1 MRVLRV
7 LWMKTPC
14 GYNLAN
20 RPHGAPHTGVRS
32 DLVQQ
37 VWQQRKD
44 PVDRS
49 TKQYGVHRRFRYE
62 VHGSNETAIGRENA
76 LKKRYP
82 ASKTGLIEK
91 ANPLWSDRYD
101 EIRVGSADGL
111 DGDGFLH
118 SYLSIQTYP
127 SGQTYPS
134 VQSYSSG
141 QSYLSVQMKLPSQ
154 PYLPG
159 QTYPPGQLYLSG
171 QTYRSSQLYRC
182 GQSYLTGQEVGQH
195 LQFTHD
201 LPTLIPVA
209 ANYDI

>member
-7 LWMKTPC
+7 LCMKTPC

-20 RPHGAPHTGVRS
+20 RPHGALHTGVRS

-44 PVDRS
+44 PVDWS
-49 TKQYGVHRRFRYE
+49 TKRYGVHRRFRYK
-62 VHGSNETAIGRENA
+62 VHGSNETAIGKEKT
-76 LKKRYP
+76 LKKWYP
-82 ASKTGLIEK
+82 ARKTGLIEK
-91 ANPLWSDRYD
+91 SNPLWSDRYD
-101 EIRVGSADGL
+101 EIRVGGADGL
-111 DGDGFLH
+111 DGGGFLH
-118 SYLSIQTYP
+118 SYLSIQTCP

-134 VQSYSSG
+134 A
-141 QSYLSVQMKLPSQ
+141 QMKLPSQ
-154 PYLPG
+154 SYSLR